1 MALPT
6 PDSEAG
12 VVEVTHTRKHR
23 PQYLETFPVIPPSE
37 ERYLGLF
44 LAVPADVEGPHHEK
58 RIRVLP
64 NKTWKWEP
72 A

>member
-1 MALPT
+1 M
-6 PDSEAG
+6 
-12 VVEVTHTRKHR
+12 THTRKHR

-44 LAVPADVEGPHHEK
+44 LTVPADVEGPRHEK

-72 A
+72 GSQQAPGEKTDG